1 MKISH
6 TAFAVGA
13 LLAALAAVAYAMH
26 FSAWDSL
33 QNTFLAL
40 GVALVMRPTRRSN
53 RGHEV
58 LSSVRKEAS

>member
-40 GVALVMRPTRRSN
+40 VVALVMRPTRGN

-58 LSSVRKEAS
+58 LSSVRNEAS